1 MSYTI
6 NNIIYATKKDIIS
19 QAQSILNK
27 TKDHQ
32 EVSISD
38 YNFLIEL
45 FKNHDE
51 WEEKSKNECIG
62 ITAGRSLHGTRCF
75 YLKTK
80 TFLFIMLLNASK
92 NNQYVLICQ
101 VTRSPSKAN
110 HFIYFF
116 ALLAMRMSFIEF
128 LR

>member
-1 MSYTI
+1 MPYTI
-6 NNIIYATKKDIIS
+6 NNTIYATKKDIIS

-51 WEEKSKNECIG
+51 
-62 ITAGRSLHGTRCF
+62 
-75 YLKTK
+75 
-80 TFLFIMLLNASK
+80 
-92 NNQYVLICQ
+92 
-101 VTRSPSKAN
+101 
-110 HFIYFF
+110 
-116 ALLAMRMSFIEF
+116 
-128 LR
+128 

>member
-1 MSYTI
+1 MPYTI
-6 NNIIYATKKDIIS
+6 NNTIYATKKDIIS

-62 ITAGRSLHGTRCF
+62 ITAGITTRHQM
-75 YLKTK
+75 
-80 TFLFIMLLNASK
+80 FLFENK
-92 NNQYVLICQ
+92 NWI
-101 VTRSPSKAN
+101 RG
-110 HFIYFF
+110 HFF
-116 ALLAMRMSFIEF
+116 S
-128 LR
+128 LRY

>member
-1 MSYTI
+1 MPYTI
-6 NNIIYATKKDIIS
+6 NNTIYATKKDIIS

-80 TFLFIMLLNASK
+80 TGLEDI
-92 NNQYVLICQ
+92 
-101 VTRSPSKAN
+101 
-110 HFIYFF
+110 
-116 ALLAMRMSFIEF
+116 SFHYAIKC
-128 LR
+128 LKK